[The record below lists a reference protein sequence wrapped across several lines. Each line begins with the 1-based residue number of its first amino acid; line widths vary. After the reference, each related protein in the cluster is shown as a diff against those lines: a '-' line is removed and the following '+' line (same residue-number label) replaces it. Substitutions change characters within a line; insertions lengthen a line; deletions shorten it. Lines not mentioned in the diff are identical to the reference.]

1 MSKKKRVFDINFD
14 DATVEA
20 DTSVPAGTAE
30 ARRGPMAAAI
40 TENAQAL
47 NARQAAEAAIREEN
61 DALAHEH
68 VRLKKAGL
76 ITDLIPLDSV
86 RTSKLT
92 RDRAPGRDAEIDEL
106 KRSIAEIGLSN
117 PIRVEPVEGGYELI
131 QGFRRFTAF
140 QELFA
145 ETGDEAFARIP
156 AGINARGEDMLRLYR
171 RMVDE
176 NMVRRGVSFGEM
188 AQLAMSYKMQEPT
201 LESYD
206 QAVELLY
213 ASAGRQ
219 KRSYIKHFVR
229 LLAETSG
236 ALRHVEAIPRAL
248 GLAVVKKLD
257 ELPESK
263 PVLKGLLDAE
273 KDRTSEQEMTALSAY
288 LTATAEQ
295 RQRGRA
301 GGAVTRK
308 AKTTF
313 RLARPEGEAKCTVA
327 DGRLELRLARDFS
340 GVERKK
346 LEAAV
351 TAFLKVLDGDA

>member
-14 DATVEA
+14 DVGENQEA
-20 DTSVPAGTAE
+20 VVPAGTPE
-30 ARRGPMAAAI
+30 GRRGPMAAAI
-40 TENAQAL
+40 TENAEAL
-47 NARQAAEAAIREEN
+47 NARQAAETAIRAEN

-76 ITDLIPLDSV
+76 ITDLIPLGSV
-86 RTSKLT
+86 LTTKLA

-106 KRSIAEIGLSN
+106 KRSIAQIGLSN

-145 ETGDEAFARIP
+145 ETGEEKFANIP
-156 AGINARGEDMLRLYR
+156 AGINAKGEDMLRLYR

-188 AQLAMSYKMQEPT
+188 AQLAINYRNQEPD

-229 LLAETSG
+229 LLAEMSG
-236 ALRHVEAIPRAL
+236 ALRYVDRVPRAL

-257 ELPESK
+257 EVPDSKSILKDLLAAEMDRTPEQELD
-263 PVLKGLLDAE
+263 VLK
-273 KDRTSEQEMTALSAY
+273 AY
-288 LTATAEQ
+288 LVEVAKN
-295 RQRGRA
+295 RDRNRA
-301 GGAVTRK
+301 GAAVARK

-351 TAFLKVLDGDA
+351 AAFLTALDA